1 MLKME
6 KKTKVKF
13 NVLAIFCIVI
23 FCMAIT
29 PITFQN
35 DTYYSIAIGKHIV
48 ETGTVD
54 MMDPFSWHEDLPYTY
69 PHWAYDVGTYLIYN
83 LGESIGIGG
92 FTALYIA
99 TMILSVILGIV
110 IYYACCKF
118 SKNNLISFFITLGI
132 VYLLKNFIAA
142 RAQLVTYILFAL
154 TVLFIENFIET
165 KKKRYA
171 VYLIIIP
178 IIIANVHCAVWPFYF
193 VLYLPY
199 IAEYLLAVIVDA
211 NIYYNV
217 KLFFSR
223 SKLKRLSKK
232 EGKQDKI
239 EALNNKIKELEAS
252 KENVKAIEEKRR
264 ANPYKVIFKKEPAV
278 KWLILIM
285 IISLFTG
292 LLTPLGD
299 VPYTYYIKTMQGNTT
314 QNISEHQPLTL
325 INNTAILIVFT
336 MFLLVLI
343 FTDTKL
349 RLRDFFMLAGLTLM
363 TLMSRRQAS
372 LFAIIAGFIFVKLI
386 TALFEKYDKTGT
398 ETVMKF
404 MTKLPGK
411 ILTIFMGILISLYIF
426 VPKIGNQFVNKAS
439 YPVDAANFII
449 ENLDLDEI
457 RLYNEYNYGSYLL
470 YRGIPVFID
479 SRADLYA
486 PEFNGTKGEDGKYKG
501 RNIFS
506 DYINTSNIST
516 YYENTFNKY
525 DITHTITTKKAKLN
539 MFLSRDENY
548 KEIYSDKYFVI
559 YERLNVNN

>member
-92 FTALYIA
+92 FAALYIA

>member
-1 MLKME
+1 ME

-69 PHWAYDVGTYLIYN
+69 PHWAYDVGTYLVYN
-83 LGESIGIGG
+83 LGESVGIGG
-92 FTALYIA
+92 FAALYIA

-193 VLYLPY
+193 VLYVPY

-411 ILTIFMGILISLYIF
+411 IITIFMGILISLYIF

>member
-1 MLKME
+1 ME

-23 FCMAIT
+23 FCIAIT

-48 ETGTVD
+48 ETGTID
-54 MMDPFSWHEDLPYTY
+54 MMDPFSWHEDLPYSY
-69 PHWAYDVGTYLIYN
+69 PHWAYDVGTYLVYN
-83 LGESIGIGG
+83 LGESVGIGG
-92 FTALYIA
+92 FAALYIA

-193 VLYLPY
+193 VLYVPY

-372 LFAIIAGFIFVKLI
+372 LFVIIAGFIFVKLI

-411 ILTIFMGILISLYIF
+411 IITIFMGILISLYIF

>member
-1 MLKME
+1 ME

-48 ETGTVD
+48 ETGTID

-69 PHWAYDVGTYLIYN
+69 PHWAYDVGTYLVYN
-83 LGESIGIGG
+83 LGESVGIGG
-92 FTALYIA
+92 FAALYIA

-239 EALNNKIKELEAS
+239 DALNNKIKELEAS

-411 ILTIFMGILISLYIF
+411 IITIFMGILISLYIF

>member
-1 MLKME
+1 ME

-69 PHWAYDVGTYLIYN
+69 PHWAYDVGTYLVYN
-83 LGESIGIGG
+83 LGESVGIGG
-92 FTALYIA
+92 FAALYIA

-193 VLYLPY
+193 VLYVPY

>member
-1 MLKME
+1 ME

-92 FTALYIA
+92 FAALYIA

-411 ILTIFMGILISLYIF
+411 IITIFMGILISLYIF

>member
-1 MLKME
+1 ME

-48 ETGTVD
+48 ETGTID

-92 FTALYIA
+92 FAALYIA

-285 IISLFTG
+285 IISLFTW

>member
-48 ETGTVD
+48 ETGTID

-69 PHWAYDVGTYLIYN
+69 PHWAYDVGTYLVYN
-83 LGESIGIGG
+83 LGESVGIGG
-92 FTALYIA
+92 FAALYIA

>member
-1 MLKME
+1 ME

-48 ETGTVD
+48 ETGTID

-92 FTALYIA
+92 FAALYIA

>member
-48 ETGTVD
+48 ETGTID